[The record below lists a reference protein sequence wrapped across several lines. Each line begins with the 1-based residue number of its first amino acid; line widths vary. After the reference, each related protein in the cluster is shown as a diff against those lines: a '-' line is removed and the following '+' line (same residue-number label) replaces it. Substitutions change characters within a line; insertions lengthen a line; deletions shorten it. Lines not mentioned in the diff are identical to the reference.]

1 MIVSGGL
8 KRDSAI
14 PHRCPLSPKLLSS
27 YKSHFIGHP
36 VPGIVQG
43 LEKVKEK
50 KILGL
55 EHSYKKG
62 IHVKKKKKEMQLYK
76 CKNDMRTIHRN
87 DPRARL

>member
-50 KILGL
+50 KRLGL

-62 IHVKKKKKEMQLYK
+62 IHVKKKKKKK
-76 CKNDMRTIHRN
+76 CNCISAKTI
-87 DPRARL
+87 